1 MKQKNDNLLCRD
13 SPAQSDRNIS
23 RLMKLADDSS
33 KPGRAF
39 TESLINSAL
48 GKLEQ
53 LKTAKKR
60 EEKNI
65 IMKVSW
71 WEKALGLA
79 AMIAVV
85 CLAGFSILVSNIN
98 SFFAVIVLAVMF
110 VNRFIYL
117 GGLIL

>member
-1 MKQKNDNLLCRD
+1 V
-13 SPAQSDRNIS
+13 
-23 RLMKLADDSS
+23 KLADDSN

-39 TESLINSAL
+39 TESLINNAL

-53 LKTAKKR
+53 LKTVRKR

-65 IMKVSW
+65 IIKVSW
-71 WEKALGLA
+71 WEKAMGLAAMIIIKVSWWEKAMGLA

-85 CLAGFSILVSNIN
+85 CLAGLCFLVSQIN
-98 SFFAVIVLAVMF
+98 SSFAAIVLTIMF
-110 VNRFIYL
+110 INRFVYL

>member
-13 SPAQSDRNIS
+13 SLAQSDRNIS

-39 TESLINSAL
+39 TESLINNAL
-48 GKLEQ
+48 DKLEQ
-53 LKTAKKR
+53 LKTAKKQK
-60 EEKNI
+60 EKNI

-71 WEKALGLA
+71 WEKAIGLA

-98 SFFAVIVLAVMF
+98 SFFAVIFLAVMF
-110 VNRFIYL
+110 INWFIYL

>member
-1 MKQKNDNLLCRD
+1 MKQRNDNLLCRD
-13 SPAQSDRNIS
+13 SLAQPDRNIS
-23 RLMKLADDSS
+23 RLVKLADDSN

-39 TESLINSAL
+39 TESLINNAL

-53 LKTAKKR
+53 LKTATKH

-65 IMKVSW
+65 TMEVSW
-71 WEKALGLA
+71 WEKAMGLA

-85 CLAGFSILVSNIN
+85 CLAGFSILVSNLN
-98 SFFAVIVLAVMF
+98 SFFAVIVLTVMF
-110 VNRFIYL
+110 INRFIYL

>member
-1 MKQKNDNLLCRD
+1 MKQKDNNLYSGTSVL
-13 SPAQSDRNIS
+13 QSDENIS
-23 RLMKLADDSS
+23 RLVKLANDSN
-33 KPGRAF
+33 KPSRAF
-39 TESLINSAL
+39 TDSLINNAL

-53 LKTAKKR
+53 LKTATKH

-65 IMKVSW
+65 TMEVSW

-85 CLAGFSILVSNIN
+85 CLAGLGFLASQIN
-98 SFFAVIVLAVMF
+98 SAFAVIILAIMF
-110 VNRFIYL
+110 INRIVYL

>member
-1 MKQKNDNLLCRD
+1 MKQKNDGLLSRD
-13 SPAQSDRNIS
+13 SLTQSDRNIS
-23 RLMKLADDSS
+23 RLVKLANDSNQPS
-33 KPGRAF
+33 RAF
-39 TESLINSAL
+39 TESLINNAL

-65 IMKVSW
+65 ILKVSR
-71 WEKALGLA
+71 WEKAMGIA

-85 CLAGFSILVSNIN
+85 CLAGFSILVSNLN
-98 SFFAVIVLAVMF
+98 SFFAVIVLTVMF
-110 VNRFIYL
+110 INRFIYL

>member
-1 MKQKNDNLLCRD
+1 MKPKHDNLLCRD
-13 SPAQSDRNIS
+13 SLVQSDRNIS
-23 RLMKLADDSS
+23 RLVKLADDSN

-39 TESLINSAL
+39 TESLINNAL
-48 GKLEQ
+48 AKLEQ

-65 IMKVSW
+65 IMQVSW
-71 WEKALGLA
+71 WEKAMGLA

-85 CLAGFSILVSNIN
+85 CLAGFSILVSNLN
-98 SFFAVIVLAVMF
+98 SFFTVIFLTVMF
-110 VNRFIYL
+110 INRFIYL

>member
-13 SPAQSDRNIS
+13 SQAQPDRNIS
-23 RLMKLADDSS
+23 RLVRLADDSN

-39 TESLINSAL
+39 TESLINNAL
-48 GKLEQ
+48 GKLKQ
-53 LKTAKKR
+53 LKTATKH

-65 IMKVSW
+65 IMEVSW
-71 WEKALGLA
+71 WEKAMGLA
-79 AMIAVV
+79 AIIAVV
-85 CLAGFSILVSNIN
+85 CLAGFSILVSNLN

-110 VNRFIYL
+110 INRLIYL

>member
-13 SPAQSDRNIS
+13 SLAQPDRNIS
-23 RLMKLADDSS
+23 RLVKLADDSN

-39 TESLINSAL
+39 TESLINNAL

-53 LKTAKKR
+53 LKTAIKH

-65 IMKVSW
+65 TMEVSW
-71 WEKALGLA
+71 REKAMGLA

-85 CLAGFSILVSNIN
+85 CLAGFSILVSNLN
-98 SFFAVIVLAVMF
+98 SFFAVIVLTVMF
-110 VNRFIYL
+110 INRLIYL

>member
-13 SPAQSDRNIS
+13 SLSQSDRNIS
-23 RLMKLADDSS
+23 RLVKLTDDSN

-39 TESLINSAL
+39 TESLINNAL

-53 LKTAKKR
+53 LKTVRKR
-60 EEKNI
+60 EEKSI
-65 IMKVSW
+65 IITVSW
-71 WEKALGLA
+71 WEKAMGLA

-85 CLAGFSILVSNIN
+85 CLAGFSILVSNLN
-98 SFFAVIVLAVMF
+98 SFFAVIVLTVMF
-110 VNRFIYL
+110 INRFIYL